1 MVDFD
6 VEMNLMKSNNR
17 YSNMNAGV
25 NMASEFSYDSSKA
38 HIPSISSG
46 SVTIKDA
53 ALKANEIVSM
63 AEKLSKYVES
73 VQKRIKEDCKY
84 SVLAA
89 ERALVILEEG
99 YSTKDD
105 EGATKTSM
113 LDLIQSL

>member
-6 VEMNLMKSNNR
+6 VEMNLMRGSNR
-17 YSNMNAGV
+17 YSSMNAGA
-25 NMASEFSYDSSKA
+25 NMASEFSYDTSKQ
-38 HIPSISSG
+38 HIPSISNG

-53 ALKANEIVSM
+53 ALKANEIVIL

-113 LDLIQSL
+113 IDLLQNL